1 MNLPGGLRALRESF
15 RSRDYRLYVVGSLSH
30 SIGVWIL
37 RTAIGWLTWE
47 LTEST
52 AWLGAIAMAET
63 APTLVLS
70 MIAGTVMDRVD
81 YFKMMRICQALALGL
96 AMIFG
101 GLTLAGLMDIWL
113 FLFLVFIRG
122 CILAFNRP
130 SRMSLVYVLV
140 GRELLA
146 PALAVNSI
154 IFNMSRF
161 MGPALA
167 GGIIVWG
174 SSGWAFMAAAALISV
189 YTVTLA
195 MMKVSTTP
203 EPREPRSILAET
215 LDGIR
220 YIWSHRGIR
229 LQLALLVV
237 IGMAAK
243 PVTDLLPGFAG
254 QIFDLGASG
263 LAYLLSSHG
272 VGATVAAFWL
282 ASRSSGI
289 QGMTKLSIFSI
300 LFLGVTLMGFVA
312 VDVFWLAC
320 VFSGLMGF
328 AFIVQNV
335 SNQTLIQSAVAP
347 GLRGRV
353 LGIYS
358 LVSQGMPSLGALLM
372 GGVAEYL
379 GLRLPVFIGGVI
391 CLGVWFAAWQRR
403 AMLRRSLEG
412 EPKV

>member
-1 MNLPGGLRALRESF
+1 MKLPGGLRALRESF
-15 RSRDYRLYVVGSLSH
+15 RNRDYRLYVVGSLSH
-30 SIGVWIL
+30 SIGVWII

-113 FLFLVFIRG
+113 FLFLVIIRG

-146 PALAVNSI
+146 PALAVTSI

-161 MGPALA
+161 IGPALA
-167 GGIIVWG
+167 GVIIVWG
-174 SSGWAFMAAAALISV
+174 GSGWAFMAAAALVSV

-195 MMKVSTTP
+195 MMKVSITP
-203 EPREPRSILAET
+203 EPREARSILAET

-220 YIWSHRGIR
+220 YIWSHHGIR

-272 VGATVAAFWL
+272 VGATVAALWM

-300 LFLGVTLMGFVA
+300 LFLGITVMGFVT

-335 SNQTLIQSAVAP
+335 SNKTLIQSASEA
-347 GLRGRV
+347 
-353 LGIYS
+353 S
-358 LVSQGMPSLGALLM
+358 LSPFLFLCRPRST
-372 GGVAEYL
+372 
-379 GLRLPVFIGGVI
+379 
-391 CLGVWFAAWQRR
+391 R
-403 AMLRRSLEG
+403 AIAT
-412 EPKV
+412 

>member
-1 MNLPGGLRALRESF
+1 ML
-15 RSRDYRLYVVGSLSH
+15 
-30 SIGVWIL
+30 
-37 RTAIGWLTWE
+37 
-47 LTEST
+47 
-52 AWLGAIAMAET
+52 
-63 APTLVLS
+63 
-70 MIAGTVMDRVD
+70 
-81 YFKMMRICQALALGL
+81 RICQALALGL

-113 FLFLVFIRG
+113 FLFLVIIRG

-130 SRMSLVYVLV
+130 SRMSLVYALV

-146 PALAVNSI
+146 PARAVKSI
-154 IFNMSRF
+154 IFNISRF
-161 MGPALA
+161 IGPALA

-174 SSGWAFMAAAALISV
+174 GSGWAFMAAAALISV

-203 EPREPRSILAET
+203 APREPRSILAET

-237 IGMAAK
+237 IGMSAK

-272 VGATVAAFWL
+272 VGATVAALWM

-300 LFLGVTLMGFVA
+300 LFLGVTLMGFVT

-403 AMLRRSLEG
+403 ALLRRSLEG